1 MHPHNMAIEVWCEET
16 WGERP
21 VRISDWANHDE
32 IVQVLIRLSSS
43 VLIADFLLGTTDGL
57 MIQQHLHI
65 PLETWNPGSI
75 QGLRTSEGKTRF
87 QHRRQSI
94 YLSSELRVPEWGAA
108 LLEDWLMSMRSAV
121 NRPKDRTQRIN
132 EMKRMKLSVER
143 NLENASLAKI
153 NDERASLDANWT
165 HRPAISELSPAS
177 WCPCRGTGPRLLGTR
192 FACC

>member
-1 MHPHNMAIEVWCEET
+1 MMGWHRLGSMHPHNMAIEVWCEET

-21 VRISDWANHDE
+21 VRVSDWANHDD

-43 VLIADFLLGTTDGL
+43 VLIADFLLDSDGSL
-57 MIQQHLHI
+57 VIQQHLHV

-75 QGLRTSEGKTRF
+75 QGIRTNDGKTRF

-108 LLEDWLMSMRSAV
+108 LLEEWLMSMRSAV

-143 NLENASLAKI
+143 NLESASLTKV
-153 NDERASLDANWT
+153 NDERASLDAKLDQID
-165 HRPAISELSPAS
+165 A
-177 WCPCRGTGPRLLGTR
+177 RL
-192 FACC
+192 AN

>member
-21 VRISDWANHDE
+21 VRISDWANHDD

-43 VLIADFLLGTTDGL
+43 VLVADFLLDSDGSL
-57 MIQQHLHI
+57 IIQQHLHV

-75 QGLRTSEGKTRF
+75 QGIRTRDGKTRF

-94 YLSSELRVPEWGAA
+94 YLSSELRVAEWGAA
-108 LLEDWLMSMRSAV
+108 LLEEWLMSMRSAV

-132 EMKRMKLSVER
+132 EVKRMKLSVER
-143 NLENASLAKI
+143 NLESASLTKV
-153 NDERASLDANWT
+153 NDERTSLDEKLD
-165 HRPAISELSPAS
+165 RIDSRLAS
-177 WCPCRGTGPRLLGTR
+177 
-192 FACC
+192 

>member
-1 MHPHNMAIEVWCEET
+1 MMGWHRLRFMHPHNMAIEVWCEET

-21 VRISDWANHDE
+21 VRVSDWANHDD

-43 VLIADFLLGTTDGL
+43 VLIADFLLDSDGSL
-57 MIQQHLHI
+57 LIQQHLHV

-75 QGLRTSEGKTRF
+75 QGIRTNDGKTRF

-108 LLEDWLMSMRSAV
+108 LLEEWLMSMRSAV

-143 NLENASLAKI
+143 NLESASLTKVD
-153 NDERASLDANWT
+153 DERVSLDAKLD
-165 HRPAISELSPAS
+165 RIDS
-177 WCPCRGTGPRLLGTR
+177 RL
-192 FACC
+192 AN

>member
-1 MHPHNMAIEVWCEET
+1 MGCHRWMAMHPHQMAIEVWCEET

-21 VRISDWANHDE
+21 VRISEWANHDE

-43 VLIADFLLGTTDGL
+43 VLIADFLLDSDGKL
-57 MIQQHLHI
+57 NIQQHLHV

-108 LLEDWLMSMRSAV
+108 LLEEWLMSMRSAI

-132 EMKRMKLSVER
+132 EIKRLRTSIER
-143 NLENASLAKI
+143 NLESASLDKVT
-153 NDERASLDANWT
+153 DERASLDQQLDRINNRLAN
-165 HRPAISELSPAS
+165 
-177 WCPCRGTGPRLLGTR
+177 
-192 FACC
+192 

>member
-1 MHPHNMAIEVWCEET
+1 MMGWHRLGSMHPHNMAIEVWCEQT

-21 VRISDWANHDE
+21 VRVSDWANHDD

-43 VLIADFLLGTTDGL
+43 VLIADFLLDSDGSL
-57 MIQQHLHI
+57 VIQQHLHV

-75 QGLRTSEGKTRF
+75 QGIRTNDGKTRF

-108 LLEDWLMSMRSAV
+108 LLEEWLMSMRSAV

-143 NLENASLAKI
+143 NLESASLTKV
-153 NDERASLDANWT
+153 NDERASLDAKLDQ
-165 HRPAISELSPAS
+165 IDS
-177 WCPCRGTGPRLLGTR
+177 RL
-192 FACC
+192 AN

>member
-1 MHPHNMAIEVWCEET
+1 MMGWHGLSSMHPHNMAIEVWCEET

-21 VRISDWANHDE
+21 VRVSDWANHDDV
-32 IVQVLIRLSSS
+32 VQVLIRLSSS
-43 VLIADFLLGTTDGL
+43 VLIADFLLDSDGSL
-57 MIQQHLHI
+57 LIQQHLHI

-75 QGLRTSEGKTRF
+75 QGIRTNDGKTRF

-108 LLEDWLMSMRSAV
+108 LLEEWLMSMRSAV

-143 NLENASLAKI
+143 NLESASLTKVE
-153 NDERASLDANWT
+153 DERASLDAKLDRIDT
-165 HRPAISELSPAS
+165 
-177 WCPCRGTGPRLLGTR
+177 RL
-192 FACC
+192 AN

>member
-1 MHPHNMAIEVWCEET
+1 MMGRLSLNTMHPHSMAIEVWCEET

-43 VLIADFLLGTTDGL
+43 VLIADFLLDSDGKL
-57 MIQQHLHI
+57 AIQQHLHI
-65 PLETWNPGSI
+65 PLETWNPGSVL
-75 QGLRTSEGKTRF
+75 GMRTSEGKTRF

-108 LLEDWLMSMRSAV
+108 LLEEWLLSMRSAV

-132 EMKRMKLSVER
+132 EIKRLKLSIER
-143 NLENASLAKI
+143 NLESASLGKVAEEQVMLEGQLDRI
-153 NDERASLDANWT
+153 NNRLAN
-165 HRPAISELSPAS
+165 
-177 WCPCRGTGPRLLGTR
+177 
-192 FACC
+192 

>member
-1 MHPHNMAIEVWCEET
+1 MGWRMFQVMHPHNMAIEVWCEET

-21 VRISDWANHDE
+21 VRISDWANHDG

-43 VLIADFLLGTTDGL
+43 VLIADFLLDSDGKL
-57 MIQQHLHI
+57 NIQQHLHI

-108 LLEDWLMSMRSAV
+108 LLEEWLLGMRSAV

-132 EMKRMKLSVER
+132 EIKRLKLSIER
-143 NLENASLAKI
+143 NLESASLTKVA
-153 NDERASLDANWT
+153 DEATSLDGQLDRINHRLAN
-165 HRPAISELSPAS
+165 
-177 WCPCRGTGPRLLGTR
+177 
-192 FACC
+192 

>member
-1 MHPHNMAIEVWCEET
+1 MMGWHRLCCMHPHNMAIEVWCEET

-21 VRISDWANHDE
+21 VRVSDWANHDDV
-32 IVQVLIRLSSS
+32 VQVLIRLSAS
-43 VLIADFLLGTTDGL
+43 VLIADFLLDSDGSL
-57 MIQQHLHI
+57 LIQQHLHI

-75 QGLRTSEGKTRF
+75 QGIRTSDGKTRF

-108 LLEDWLMSMRSAV
+108 LLEEWLMSMRSAV

-143 NLENASLAKI
+143 NLESASLSKV
-153 NDERASLDANWT
+153 NDERISLDAKLD
-165 HRPAISELSPAS
+165 RIDS
-177 WCPCRGTGPRLLGTR
+177 RL
-192 FACC
+192 AN